1 MSTNHKQWFGTF
13 KNEKRGKVCY
23 LEIYHTNYLFL
34 ESTYNT
40 DSHSKIS
47 SVGKDFEKNIYTYKL
62 CNNSQRDISFESYCI
77 IKSIE

>member
-1 MSTNHKQWFGTF
+1 MPITEMGIFVYISASSYIF
-13 KNEKRGKVCY
+13 
-23 LEIYHTNYLFL
+23 TNYIFL
-34 ESTYNT
+34 ESTYHT

-62 CNNSQRDISFESYCI
+62 CNNSQRGISFESYCI